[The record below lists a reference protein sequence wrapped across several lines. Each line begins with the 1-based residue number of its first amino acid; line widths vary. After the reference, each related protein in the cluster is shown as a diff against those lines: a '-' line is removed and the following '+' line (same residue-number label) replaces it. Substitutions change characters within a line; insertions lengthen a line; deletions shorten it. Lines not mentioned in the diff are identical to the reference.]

1 MPETQLTVP
10 VLTIAFNRPDVT
22 NQSFQ
27 KIREARPLKLYVAV
41 DGSRTDIK
49 GEDLLVEQVRNIV
62 QQVDWPCDVKY
73 MFNQTNQGAEI
84 TISSALSWVFAEEEY
99 AIILEDD
106 IIASKAF
113 FRFAEELLIRYK
125 DNQQIGT
132 ISASNFTPMNRPG
145 EPDYFFAKYAHSGGG
160 WATWKRT
167 WETFDLNT
175 EIDANHLSMKF
186 LRTISNSREEALY
199 YRKKFM
205 AMKKRGA
212 GNNTWDSVGNYINR
226 IHRRINIV
234 PRVNLSSNIG
244 IYGLHAK
251 GETEFHFLPYDEDFT
266 IKKHPERIEP
276 DTEYD
281 IHHFKNY
288 INKNRK
294 PLYIKGLRKLKKIF
308 TSIFV

>member
-1 MPETQLTVP
+1 MSDAQLTVP

-41 DGSRTDIK
+41 DGPRANK
-49 GEDLLVEQVRNIV
+49 EGEDLLVEQVKDIV
-62 QQVDWPCDVKY
+62 QNVDWPCDVKY
-73 MFNQTNQGAEI
+73 MFHERNKGAEI

-106 IIASKAF
+106 IVASKAF
-113 FRFAEELLIRYK
+113 FRFAEELLIRYR
-125 DNQQIGT
+125 DNPQIGT
-132 ISASNFTPMNRPG
+132 ISASNFTPLNRPG
-145 EPDYFFAKYAHSGGG
+145 EPDYFFVKYAHSGGG

-175 EIDANHLSMKF
+175 EINEQHLSMKF
-186 LRTISNSREEALY
+186 LNTISNCKAEARY

-205 AMKKRGA
+205 AMKRKGK

-226 IHRRINIV
+226 IHHRINII
-234 PRVNLSSNIG
+234 PRVNLSANIG
-244 IYGLHAK
+244 IYGLHSK
-251 GETEFHFLPYDEDFT
+251 GRTEFHYLPYDEDFV
-266 IKKHPERIEP
+266 IKKHPDKIQV

-281 IHHFKNY
+281 LHHFRNY
-288 INKNRK
+288 IIRNKK
-294 PLYIKGLRKLKKIF
+294 PLHIRVMKKIKNML
-308 TSIFV
+308 TSVL